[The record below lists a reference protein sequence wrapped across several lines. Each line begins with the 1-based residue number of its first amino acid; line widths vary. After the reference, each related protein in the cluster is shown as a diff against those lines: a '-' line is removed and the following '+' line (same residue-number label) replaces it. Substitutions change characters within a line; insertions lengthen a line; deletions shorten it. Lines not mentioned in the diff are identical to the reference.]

1 MKLFQNFPVW
11 FRVGSFISL
20 TPFNN
25 FFILKFYPTD
35 FHYKRFPMVVGG
47 VAGSA
52 ADLVYGYTVACLP
65 ERERYQLH
73 RAQSAAVAAAAEA
86 ASSRSDS
93 TPPPPTS

>member
-1 MKLFQNFPVW
+1 
-11 FRVGSFISL
+11 
-20 TPFNN
+20 
-25 FFILKFYPTD
+25 
-35 FHYKRFPMVVGG
+35 MVVGG

-52 ADLVYGYTVACLP
+52 ADVVYGYTVACLP